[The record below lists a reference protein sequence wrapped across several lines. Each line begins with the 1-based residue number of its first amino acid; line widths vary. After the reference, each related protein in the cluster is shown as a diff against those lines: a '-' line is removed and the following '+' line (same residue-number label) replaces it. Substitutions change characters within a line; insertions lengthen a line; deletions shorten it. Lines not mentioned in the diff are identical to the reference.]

1 MGLGQAWWSWVHD
14 EAEESEERLCAAH
27 NLTHCRFPAKQIE
40 REMLGVRRR
49 MLGEEHAETPASTG
63 NLALSLSDQGR
74 YAAAERIER
83 GERLGSQGTGSL
95 CAVSS
100 VGMRVAQPSE
110 HKL

>member
-1 MGLGQAWWSWVHD
+1 MQTGLGQAWWSWVHD

-49 MLGEEHAETPASTG
+49 VLGEEHAETPASTG

-83 GERLGSQGTGSL
+83 GERLGS
-95 CAVSS
+95 
-100 VGMRVAQPSE
+100 
-110 HKL
+110 